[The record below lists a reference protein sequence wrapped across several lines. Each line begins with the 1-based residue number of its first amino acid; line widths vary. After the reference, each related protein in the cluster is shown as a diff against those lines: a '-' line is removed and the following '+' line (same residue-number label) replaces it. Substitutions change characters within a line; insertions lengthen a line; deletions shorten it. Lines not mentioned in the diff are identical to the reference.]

1 MGIGMSC
8 CCTKGRQV
16 CHACSTRSL
25 NKKIAQR
32 WPICF
37 DRLTK
42 KHRAGKKRK
51 KGTTAN
57 MITRYMN
64 IIESGWNLA
73 QGTPGIWIYTGAN
86 LSAYIN

>member
-8 CCTKGRQV
+8 CCTKERQV

-42 KHRAGKKRK
+42 KHRAGKKEKRHHRK
-51 KGTTAN
+51 
-57 MITRYMN
+57 YDY
-64 IIESGWNLA
+64 
-73 QGTPGIWIYTGAN
+73 PIYEYN
-86 LSAYIN
+86 